1 MELPIGLDS
10 KTLNDLFVKYDDR
23 QLLWLSG
30 YLYGLS
36 VGKNAPNNLLDLQ
49 NLNNSGNSLNSENS
63 GQKLPP
69 VTILY
74 GSQTGNAKKAA
85 QKTAEQIKTKGFE
98 VNVVDMAEYPTKK
111 LKDEKLLFVVVST
124 YGEGEPP
131 AAAEDLHKFIFS
143 SRAPKLPDLKFAV
156 LALGDSSY
164 VEFCKTGLDFD
175 TKLEALGAKR
185 LTTRID
191 CDVDW
196 HELADTWIETVVQ
209 NLPQPKS
216 LSYSG
221 IYAGENGH
229 ATSFMTNGAIK
240 AAEQVLKYDRKNP
253 FAAEILE
260 KIQLNGRGSA
270 KETWHLEF
278 SLADSGLIYAPG
290 DALHIIPKNSER
302 LVSEVL
308 KASKLDPTMAVDW
321 ENAPS
326 TLGEILLNKIELS
339 VVTRDVLQKYNAIAK
354 NENLT
359 AILADTK
366 KLHAYV
372 YGRDVVDILNEF
384 PAELSGQ
391 SLLSGLKK
399 LPSRAYSIASS
410 LTAHPDEVHLTVGA
424 VRYEKYG
431 RKKQG
436 VASSFLSDRVNIGD
450 SVNVFL
456 ESNEFFKLPKNNNA
470 DILMVGPGTGIAPFR
485 AFVEERAEI
494 GGEGKNWLVFGNPN
508 FTTDFL
514 YQTEWQQYLK
524 KGVLTRL
531 DLAFSRD
538 QAEKIYVQH
547 RLLQKSKQVWEWIN
561 NGTTLYVCGD
571 KNKMAIDVERAFVQ
585 IAQKEGGLT
594 EEKAT
599 AFIKNLKKTRKY
611 LEDVY

>member
-1 MELPIGLDS
+1 M
-10 KTLNDLFVKYDDR
+10 
-23 QLLWLSG
+23 
-30 YLYGLS
+30 
-36 VGKNAPNNLLDLQ
+36 
-49 NLNNSGNSLNSENS
+49 
-63 GQKLPP
+63 
-69 VTILY
+69 
-74 GSQTGNAKKAA
+74 
-85 QKTAEQIKTKGFE
+85 
-98 VNVVDMAEYPTKK
+98 
-111 LKDEKLLFVVVST
+111 
-124 YGEGEPP
+124 
-131 AAAEDLHKFIFS
+131 
-143 SRAPKLPDLKFAV
+143 
-156 LALGDSSY
+156 
-164 VEFCKTGLDFD
+164 
-175 TKLEALGAKR
+175 
-185 LTTRID
+185 
-191 CDVDW
+191 
-196 HELADTWIETVVQ
+196 
-209 NLPQPKS
+209 
-216 LSYSG
+216 
-221 IYAGENGH
+221 
-229 ATSFMTNGAIK
+229 
-240 AAEQVLKYDRKNP
+240 
-253 FAAEILE
+253 
-260 KIQLNGRGSA
+260 
-270 KETWHLEF
+270 
-278 SLADSGLIYAPG
+278 
-290 DALHIIPKNSER
+290 
-302 LVSEVL
+302 SEVL
-308 KASKLDPTMAVDW
+308 KASKLDRTMAVDW

-339 VVTRDVLQKYNAIAK
+339 VITRDVLQKYNAIAK

-366 KLHAYV
+366 KLHEYV
-372 YGRDVVDILNEF
+372 YGRDVVDIFNEF
-384 PAELSGQ
+384 PAELTGQ
-391 SLLSGLKK
+391 SLLSVLKK

-410 LTAHPDEVHLTVGA
+410 LAAHPDEVHLTVGA

-470 DILMVGPGTGIAPFR
+470 DILMVGPGTGVAPFR

-494 GGEGKNWLVFGNPN
+494 GAEGKNWLVFGNPN

-585 IAQKEGGLT
+585 IAQKEGGLP

>member
-1 MELPIGLDS
+1 MEPLGLDI

-36 VGKNAPNNLLDLQ
+36 VGKNAPHGLSDNVGAGLAPTLSNGVADR
-49 NLNNSGNSLNSENS
+49 
-63 GQKLPP
+63 LPN

-85 QKTAEQIKTKGFE
+85 QKTAEQLKSKGFE

-111 LKDEKLLFVVVST
+111 LKDEKLLFVIVST

-131 AAAEDLHKFIFS
+131 AAAEELHKFIFS
-143 SRAPKLPDLKFAV
+143 TRAPKLPELKFAV

-175 TKLEALGAKR
+175 TKLEILGAKR
-185 LTTRID
+185 LTNRID

-196 HELADTWIETVVQ
+196 HDVADEWIEAVV
-209 NLPQPKS
+209 KS
-216 LSYSG
+216 VDVYKNNQSS
-221 IYAGENGH
+221 NGH
-229 ATSFMTNGAIK
+229 AAIFITNGAVKVEEKIS
-240 AAEQVLKYDRKNP
+240 KYDRKNP

-270 KETWHLEF
+270 KETWHVEF
-278 SLADSGLIYAPG
+278 SLADSGLIYQPG

-308 KASKLDPTMAVDW
+308 KASKLDPTTTVEW
-321 ENAPS
+321 ESSKS

-339 VVTRDVLQKYNAIAK
+339 VVTRDVLQKYQTLSN
-354 NENLT
+354 NENLKT
-359 AILADTK
+359 ILSDTK
-366 KLHAYV
+366 KLHEYI
-372 YGRDVVDILNEF
+372 YGRDIVDVLNEF
-384 PAELSGQ
+384 PTALTAQ
-391 SLLSGLKK
+391 TLLSVLKK

-410 LTAHPDEVHLTVGA
+410 LVAHPDEVHLTVAA
-424 VRYEKYG
+424 VHYEKYG

-436 VASSFLSDRVNIGD
+436 VASTFLSDRVNIGE

-456 ESNEFFKLPKNNNA
+456 ENNEFFKLPKDNNT

-485 AFVEERAEI
+485 AFVEERAEM
-494 GGEGKNWLVFGNPN
+494 GAAGKNWLVFGNPN
-508 FTTDFL
+508 FTSDFL

-571 KNKMAIDVERAFVQ
+571 KNKMASDVERSFIQ

-594 EEKAT
+594 EEKAIE
-599 AFIKNLKKTRKY
+599 FIKNLKKTRKY